1 MALWDG
7 RFSAGPAQDM
17 VAFGACLDVDMQMWR
32 EDLAGSRAHVEVL
45 LDAGLIDQD
54 DRDRILEGLATVE
67 GKLADGSYNP
77 GPELEDV
84 HMAVESRLIHHI
96 GEAIGGKLHTA
107 VRATTK

>member
-32 EDLAGSRAHVEVL
+32 EDLQGSRAHVEVL
-45 LDAGLIDQD
+45 LDAGLIDAS
-54 DRDRILEGLATVE
+54 DRDRILHGLELVE
-67 GKLADGSYNP
+67 RELEDGTYAP
-77 GPELEDV
+77 GEELEDV

-96 GEAIGGKLHTA
+96 GEAIGGT
-107 VRATTK
+107 RECS